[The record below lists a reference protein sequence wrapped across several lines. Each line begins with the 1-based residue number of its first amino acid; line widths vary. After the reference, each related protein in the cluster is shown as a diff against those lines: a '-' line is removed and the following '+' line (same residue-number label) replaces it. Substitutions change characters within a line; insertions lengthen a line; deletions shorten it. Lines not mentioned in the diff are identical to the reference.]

1 MEINKG
7 RIAKN
12 TLYLYSRFFLVII
25 VNLYS
30 ARIVLEELGAT
41 DFGLYNVVYSVV
53 GCLAF
58 LSATLSSS
66 TSRFITYELGRG
78 SFERL
83 KLTYSTTWVS
93 HTILSLIVVLF
104 AETVG
109 LWYVC
114 KVMII
119 PHEYFD
125 IVQILY
131 QVSILSTVLSIM
143 QIPFTSCVIAH
154 ESMSAYAYIG
164 VFEAILKL
172 ASAIFLIYSCGYNKL
187 LLYSLFLLLSST
199 VVFILYLIYSK
210 FKFSEVSFSLKYD
223 KSILV
228 EILKF
233 SGWNILANLCNVIA
247 INGLSLLYNLF
258 FSPIVVAA
266 QTIAGQV
273 ASGLSQLTYNVRS
286 AVNPQIIKLY
296 ANKSY
301 RQSIDLTLSS
311 AGFLLDISILTCVPC
326 IILAP
331 MILDI
336 WLIEVPEYAVLFT
349 RILLVNTI
357 VDTFN
362 ASYYAPLLAS
372 NKIAKNSII
381 GFILTISQFG
391 IIYLLF
397 NIDYG
402 PEWARYLFV
411 LSSFVSGWIVKPY
424 ILYKDVNYPLDLLLK
439 SLFMGCKKII
449 AVLFITILIYFILP
463 NDTTMH
469 MVTTAISS
477 TLISAI
483 VLYLTYP
490 KSKREIVFNYLKNIR
505 RKH

>member
-1 MEINKG
+1 M
-7 RIAKN
+7 
-12 TLYLYSRFFLVII
+12 
-25 VNLYS
+25 
-30 ARIVLEELGAT
+30 
-41 DFGLYNVVYSVV
+41 
-53 GCLAF
+53 
-58 LSATLSSS
+58 
-66 TSRFITYELGRG
+66 
-78 SFERL
+78 
-83 KLTYSTTWVS
+83 
-93 HTILSLIVVLF
+93 
-104 AETVG
+104 
-109 LWYVC
+109 
-114 KVMII
+114 
-119 PHEYFD
+119 
-125 IVQILY
+125 
-131 QVSILSTVLSIM
+131 
-143 QIPFTSCVIAH
+143 
-154 ESMSAYAYIG
+154 
-164 VFEAILKL
+164 
-172 ASAIFLIYSCGYNKL
+172 
-187 LLYSLFLLLSST
+187 
-199 VVFILYLIYSK
+199 IYSK

-228 EILKF
+228 DILKF

-311 AGFLLDISILTCVPC
+311 ADFLLDISILTCVPC